1 MMTRFRDRIAAANWD
16 SIVVELADG
25 SLVRILM
32 TNLGGLTKQ
41 QVAAMCD
48 TATTVDDL
56 VAALRSAGLTE
67 FEPVT

>member
-1 MMTRFRDRIAAANWD
+1 
-16 SIVVELADG
+16 
-25 SLVRILM
+25 
-32 TNLGGLTKQ
+32 
-41 QVAAMCD
+41 MCD